1 MPRYC
6 FTDDEDN
13 TICRF
18 YPMAKVP
25 KKFKLGN
32 KIFYRDIR
40 AEHIDTR
47 HTPGNWP
54 MKSDAAGVGPDQIT
68 EAYEHS
74 VKAGLPTEFTLD
86 GRAIFTSRKHR
97 RDYCRI
103 IGLHDR
109 NGGYSDP

>member
-6 FTDDEDN
+6 FTDQDGN

-25 KKFKLGN
+25 RQFTLAGKVFKRN
-32 KIFYRDIR
+32 IS
-40 AEHIDTR
+40 AEHSDIK

-54 MKSDAAGVGPDQIT
+54 LESDAAGVHPDQIA
-68 EAYEHS
+68 EARQHS
-74 VKAGLPTEFTLD
+74 IKAGVPTEFTPD

-97 RDYCRI
+97 KDYCRA